1 MDGHVVADT
10 ALRMSFRC
18 ISPEMRWTT
27 RAAVNTT
34 AAPMIGPSTRG
45 SMIRTSN
52 RTSGPDGL
60 SSLMLSLMEQFP
72 KMRSDESY
80 GNAQARRDRACA
92 TL

>member
-1 MDGHVVADT
+1 
-10 ALRMSFRC
+10 
-18 ISPEMRWTT
+18 
-27 RAAVNTT
+27 
-34 AAPMIGPSTRG
+34 
-45 SMIRTSN
+45 MIRTSN
-52 RTSGPDGL
+52 RTPGPDGL